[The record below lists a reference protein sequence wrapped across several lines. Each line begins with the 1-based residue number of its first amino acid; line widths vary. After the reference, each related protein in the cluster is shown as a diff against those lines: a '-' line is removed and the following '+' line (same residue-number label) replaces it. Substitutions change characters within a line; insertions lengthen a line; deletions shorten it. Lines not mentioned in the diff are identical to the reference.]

1 MITIRFHPTTY
12 TVAESAGSV
21 NVIVN
26 MLNGTLVRDVHVFL
40 MTSLTDGTATGILL
54 LRQVTSDLYDIA
66 NANLLISSSYI
77 GLHSNKW

>member
-40 MTSLTDGTATGILL
+40 MTSLTDGTATGI
-54 LRQVTSDLYDIA
+54 
-66 NANLLISSSYI
+66 
-77 GLHSNKW
+77 